1 MTPVLAWFTYSVVV
15 GLLVGLSSWA
25 AESALRAA
33 GRPGRWAWVGGMAV
47 SALIP
52 LGALVGSTEWA
63 QSAAMTPPTS
73 VIPLVPLAVAVESAG
88 SGWSVDGLLLVVWA
102 VLAVVGLA
110 QIVRLNRQVERGHAA
125 GHRRRVHGVDVV
137 VTRGLGPAV
146 WGIRHPAI
154 LMPEWTLGLDTRFRR
169 LMLLHEGEHA
179 RAGDGRV
186 VLACLLLVALVPWNL
201 ALWWQLGRL
210 RSAVELDCDE
220 RVLRRVRDPLNYGGL
235 LLEVGRRRSGP
246 VLGVALVE
254 RMPILERRLRRI
266 IDAARRPPS
275 MRKALWL
282 GAPAA
287 LLLGIA
293 ILTRNPMMP
302 FQGRPEMVEPAV
314 VVMPFEGPVFTP
326 FTVAPVLQNADEVAR
341 ALQMDYP
348 PLLKDAGIGGTV
360 DVWLL
365 LDPTGAVRRTQV
377 NHTSGY
383 PALDEAALKV
393 ARIMRF
399 SPAFN
404 RRVPVRVWVSKQ
416 IQFGT
421 GTTFRVERLT
431 RERRGG
437 VEQGRIEVLV
447 PPRPQLRRGVGDG
460 VPVTSKPTASGGDG
474 VPVFTPFTVAP
485 RLANMAEVARALE
498 AAYPPALRD
507 AGLGGSVQVWFYIDE
522 KGVVKKTL
530 VNQSSGRPAL
540 DAAAVEVGKSMRFTP
555 ALNRDK
561 AVSVWVSIPVKFNTK

>member
-33 GRPGRWAWVGGMAV
+33 GRPGRWAWVGGLAV

-52 LGALVGSTEWA
+52 LVALLGSMEWA
-63 QSAAMTPPTS
+63 QSVAMTPPTS
-73 VIPLVPLAVAVESAG
+73 VIPLVPLAVVAESAG
-88 SGWSVDGLLLVVWA
+88 SRWSVDGLLLVTWV
-102 VLAVVGLA
+102 VLVVVGLA
-110 QIVRLNRQVERGHAA
+110 QIVRLNRAVERGRAA
-125 GHRRRVHGVDVV
+125 GARRRVYGMDVV

-146 WGIRHPAI
+146 WGVRRPAI
-154 LMPEWTLGLDTRFRR
+154 LMPEWTLGLDTRYRR

-179 RAGDGRV
+179 RAGDGRL
-186 VLACLLLVALVPWNL
+186 VLACLLLAALVPWNL
-201 ALWWQLGRL
+201 ALWWQLARL

-293 ILTRNPMMP
+293 VLTRSPMMP
-302 FQGRPEMVEPAV
+302 FDGTRPDRIEPPEV
-314 VVMPFEGPVFTP
+314 VIMSEDPVFTP
-326 FTVAPVLQNADEVAR
+326 FTVAPELLNVDAVTR
-341 ALQMDYP
+341 ALESGYP
-348 PLLKDAGIGGTV
+348 PALRDAGIGGTV
-360 DVWLL
+360 NVWLL
-365 LDPTGAVRRTQV
+365 IDPTGVVERTLV
-377 NHTSGY
+377 NHSSGY

-393 ARIMRF
+393 AGIMRF
-399 SPAFN
+399 SPAYN
-404 RRVPVRVWVSKQ
+404 RKAPVRVWVSKQ
-416 IQFGT
+416 IQFAT
-421 GTTFRVERLT
+421 NAAFRVQRVT
-431 RERRGG
+431 RERRG
-437 VEQGRIEVLV
+437 VEPNRIEVLIPPLPSAAQQEAVLESV
-447 PPRPQLRRGVGDG
+447 PNFP
-460 VPVTSKPTASGGDG
+460 S
-474 VPVFTPFTVAP
+474 FTPFTVAP
-485 RLANMAEVARALE
+485 RLRNTQAVGVALE
-498 AAYPPALRD
+498 KAYPPLLRD
-507 AGLGGSVQVWFYIDE
+507 AGIGGEVRVWFYIDE
-522 KGVVKKTL
+522 QGRVRRTQLNRTSGHPTL
-530 VNQSSGRPAL
+530 DEAALKVSSIM
-540 DAAAVEVGKSMRFTP
+540 EFTP

-561 AVSVWVSIPVKFNTK
+561 PVPVWVSIPVSFRTK